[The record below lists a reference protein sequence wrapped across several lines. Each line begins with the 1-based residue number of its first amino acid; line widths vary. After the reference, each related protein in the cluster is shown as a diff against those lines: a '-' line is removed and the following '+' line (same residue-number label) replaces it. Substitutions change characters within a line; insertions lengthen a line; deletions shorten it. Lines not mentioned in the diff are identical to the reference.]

1 MRLPAGEVDREALG
15 KLVFSDA
22 AARRKL
28 NAATHLPIALS
39 LIWQL
44 LVLSFSTKPMVVR
57 VNHVGGMGRGL
68 PTGLTTRLGRVLLAV
83 SLSACSAGSPR
94 ARQ

>member
-1 MRLPAGEVDREALG
+1 MATEHPSHSCRKQSPETGEVDREAVG

-39 LIWQL
+39 LAWRIL
-44 LVLSFSTKPMVVR
+44 LHWLLLTPVVVR
-57 VNHVGGMGRGL
+57 TAGRKRKKGFA
-68 PTGLTTRLGRVLLAV
+68 P
-83 SLSACSAGSPR
+83 
-94 ARQ
+94 